1 MRKSNTFVMVVLLG
15 AAACGVEP
23 SDDSAETGSEVTMQ
37 SEISQPDGSTVVK
50 WGSSDTVAAAALQ
63 SCRIQ
68 LTGYPTEGQIH
79 LDPGGTLPQP
89 ITHPSG
95 VQTTWLH
102 RGTRFEK
109 GDYASIGKACLVFQ
123 SDGNLVVYDEHQAA
137 RWASDTNGRGAV
149 AKFQTDGNLVVYDA
163 AGQPVRTGRS
173 PSNTCCNAWDLHVQ
187 ADGNVVIYDVWTPK
201 WTTNT
206 AH

>member
-1 MRKSNTFVMVVLLG
+1 MRKSNAFVAVLLLG

-37 SEISQPDGSTVVK
+37 SEVSQLDGSTVVK
-50 WGSSDTVAAAALQ
+50 WGRTDAVAAAAVQ
-63 SCRIQ
+63 SCHIQ
-68 LTGYPTEGQIH
+68 LTGYLTEGQIH
-79 LDPGGTLPQP
+79 LDPDGQLPQP

-109 GDYASIGKACLVFQ
+109 GDFASIGKTCLVFQ
-123 SDGNLVVYDEHQAA
+123 DDGHLVVYDEKQAA
-137 RWASDTNGRGAV
+137 RWASDTTNRGAV

-163 AGQPVRTGRS
+163 VGQPVITRHS

-187 ADGNVVIYDVWTPK
+187 EDGNVVIYDVWTPK
-201 WTTNT
+201 WATNT